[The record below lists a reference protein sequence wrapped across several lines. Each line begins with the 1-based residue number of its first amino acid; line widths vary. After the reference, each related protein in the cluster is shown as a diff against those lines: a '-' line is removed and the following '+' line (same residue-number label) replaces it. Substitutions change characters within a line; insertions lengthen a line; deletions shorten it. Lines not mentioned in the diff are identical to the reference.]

1 MVLKGWMPTTGTPIQ
16 EACFGCVR
24 REVPLVHVLVDP
36 LLVFALVLQ
45 AQVEVTAR
53 ATCSDGDEGWGRVLA
68 SNDRGRESHRE
79 EHLTTDRTDRE
90 SSSMVAGGT
99 ENSVAAMVLRR
110 RQSQKAKRAIGNA
123 KSRKAGRRR
132 LSTHSTTQKFSPP
145 FALVFACWRSG
156 VSLFRAVISIVQ
168 P

>member
-1 MVLKGWMPTTGTPIQ
+1 MLTTGTPIQ
-16 EACFGCVR
+16 EAFFGCVR
-24 REVPLVHVLVDP
+24 REVLLVLVDP

-53 ATCSDGDEGWGRVLA
+53 ATCSDGDEGGGRVA

-99 ENSVAAMVLRR
+99 ENSVGKV
-110 RQSQKAKRAIGNA
+110 KKRNA
-123 KSRKAGRRR
+123 KCEMPSTVDSRQPTVRKKKGI
-132 LSTHSTTQKFSPP
+132 
-145 FALVFACWRSG
+145 
-156 VSLFRAVISIVQ
+156 FRY
-168 P
+168 

>member
-1 MVLKGWMPTTGTPIQ
+1 M
-16 EACFGCVR
+16 
-24 REVPLVHVLVDP
+24 LVDP

-99 ENSVAAMVLRR
+99 ENSVAALVLC
-110 RQSQKAKRAIGNA
+110 QKVPPMSTWPTSTMTRGDFPVICKYDKNGGIIGL
-123 KSRKAGRRR
+123 K
-132 LSTHSTTQKFSPP
+132 TQ
-145 FALVFACWRSG
+145 
-156 VSLFRAVISIVQ
+156 
-168 P
+168 

>member
-1 MVLKGWMPTTGTPIQ
+1 M
-16 EACFGCVR
+16 
-24 REVPLVHVLVDP
+24 LVDP

-99 ENSVAAMVLRR
+99 ENSVAAMVLC
-110 RQSQKAKRAIGNA
+110 QKVPPAAVAAPTSTMTRGDFPVICKYDKNGGIIGL
-123 KSRKAGRRR
+123 K
-132 LSTHSTTQKFSPP
+132 TQ
-145 FALVFACWRSG
+145 
-156 VSLFRAVISIVQ
+156 
-168 P
+168 

>member
-1 MVLKGWMPTTGTPIQ
+1 M
-16 EACFGCVR
+16 
-24 REVPLVHVLVDP
+24 LVDP

-99 ENSVAAMVLRR
+99 ENSLWFFV
-110 RQSQKAKRAIGNA
+110 
-123 KSRKAGRRR
+123 KSK
-132 LSTHSTTQKFSPP
+132 
-145 FALVFACWRSG
+145 
-156 VSLFRAVISIVQ
+156 
-168 P
+168 